1 MKIAVDAYYLGAKMR
16 GMARYADML
25 LQSMPG
31 ENKIVLPEV
40 SESNPPASANRD
52 TKWFPLWEQLAL
64 PVQARKAKANFL
76 LCPYNTGPIFR
87 SAPPV
92 IVVIH
97 DLIFLDDQLGSSP
110 SGVQNLGRMYRKV
123 VVSRIAHKSY
133 HIVTC
138 SHYSKRQIEGLLK
151 VPPAKITVI
160 PNVVTEEWFQQ
171 GPDPDRESPYVLA
184 VAGEAPSKN
193 GRRLLEAMAI
203 LHAKKPWLKL
213 KLAGVSSNFH
223 ASFIQAAGQLGIG
236 KQVELV
242 PYLTDADLRLLYRR
256 ASAFVCPSLAEGFGI
271 PLLEAMAAGVPVSSS
286 HATSLPEVAG
296 DCALYF
302 DPYDPQM
309 MASAMEA
316 SLDESCRLA
325 RAAAGRQRARQ
336 FTLKSLH
343 DKIADFWLSFD
354 PNAKEPMSQRADC
367 A

>member
-16 GMARYADML
+16 GMARYAEML
-25 LQSMPG
+25 LQSLPG
-31 ENKIVLPEV
+31 ENKIVLPLVPE
-40 SESNPPASANRD
+40 NIPPAPANRD
-52 TKWFPLWEQLAL
+52 TKWFPLWEQVIL
-64 PVQARKAKANFL
+64 PVQARKAKADFL
-76 LCPYNTGPIFR
+76 LCPYNTGPILR
-87 SAPPV
+87 SSPPV

-110 SGVQNLGRMYRKV
+110 SRVQNLGRMYRKAV
-123 VVSRIAHKSY
+123 VGRIAHQSY
-133 HIVTC
+133 HVITC
-138 SHYSKRQIEGLLK
+138 SHYSKRQIEKLFR
-151 VPPAKITVI
+151 VASEKITVI
-160 PNVVTEEWFQQ
+160 PNIVSEDWFQNQ
-171 GPDPDRESPYVLA
+171 PDPDRGSPYVLA

-193 GRRLLEAMAI
+193 AQRLLEAMAI
-203 LHAKKPWLKL
+203 LHAKKPSLTL

-223 ASFIQAAGQLGIG
+223 ASFTEAAARLGIG

-242 PYLTDADLRLLYRR
+242 PYLTDAELRSLYRR

-296 DCALYF
+296 DCAVYF

-309 MASAMEA
+309 MASAIEA
-316 SLDESCRLA
+316 SLDESSSQE

-343 DKIADFWLSFD
+343 NRITDFWLSFD
-354 PNAKEPMSQRADC
+354 PNSKELITQRADC